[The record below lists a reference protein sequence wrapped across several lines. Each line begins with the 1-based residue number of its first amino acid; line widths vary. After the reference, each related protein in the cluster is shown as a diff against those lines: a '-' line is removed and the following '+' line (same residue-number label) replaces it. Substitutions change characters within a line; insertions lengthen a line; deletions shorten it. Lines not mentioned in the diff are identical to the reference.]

1 MHLQELFLHRSYTES
16 DYSFRS
22 YVDHYD
28 HTRSNGAAISSSEI
42 EQGRGDA
49 SARADYTTDQTYGNT
64 DDLLALR
71 DQAPIP
77 APPNEVYPV
86 GTAITYGTPHRASSI
101 YPEIVNS
108 NEDEWVTEYT
118 GSQNDLHAASK
129 RYSIESYADTSTV
142 GADIALPTIPKRRVP
157 QDPQT
162 QDDWL
167 AGSSPLPSKAQQDAQ
182 HNRDV
187 QMALSLM
194 NDGVVSPGLGE
205 KIVVPDEDLEQRG
218 ESVKALNRL
227 RQENPLAI
235 REASEIVVAKHL
247 EARSLRSA
255 TSFDSQ
261 GTIKQ
266 HPGHRLQKKPNF
278 NKGNLLSKSPLRL
291 GGSTWKGKG
300 KAIEREDSFGSDRQL
315 FDPNSPTPIAGAQPD
330 WSASQSSFLPQDT
343 GNGQHQY
350 NWNPYGD
357 NATQKALQPT
367 ALRSSTGSLL
377 DAHRAALDLGPRTDD
392 NSSGLSRPA
401 MGGQTALR
409 PLKLLPPTRDRNREG
424 LNREG
429 YGVTVTVC
437 TGPTTCMSPHL
448 RGRDLEDG
456 EYDSR
461 NKEQYDIS
469 RKYMWISGYLPF
481 LSLIYGLGG
490 FDWFMS
496 WVTGGRIKAMGKK
509 QKRDALLKIFPLSS
523 LFWAAIITTIVV
535 LRMIAD
541 GAISGPNAGDAG
553 NSSPFNG
560 ASGN

>member
-1 MHLQELFLHRSYTES
+1 MHLQELFLRRSYTES
-16 DYSFRS
+16 DESFGS
-22 YVDHYD
+22 HVDLYGY
-28 HTRSNGAAISSSEI
+28 TRSNVAAVSSSEI
-42 EQGRGDA
+42 EQGRGDV
-49 SARADYTTDQTYGNT
+49 STRADFTTDQTYGNT

-71 DQAPIP
+71 EPIP
-77 APPNEVYPV
+77 APSNEVYPV

-101 YPEIVNS
+101 YPEIVNG

-167 AGSSPLPSKAQQDAQ
+167 AGSSPLPSKAQQEAQ

-266 HPGHRLQKKPNF
+266 LPGHRLQKKPNF
-278 NKGNLLSKSPLRL
+278 QKGNPLLKSPLRL

-300 KAIEREDSFGSDRQL
+300 RAVEREDSFGSDRQL
-315 FDPNSPTPIAGAQPD
+315 FDPDSPTPIAGGQPD

-343 GNGQHQY
+343 GHGNHPY

-357 NATQKALQPT
+357 NATQKALRP
-367 ALRSSTGSLL
+367 AAFPESTGSVP
-377 DAHRAALDLGPRTDD
+377 DARRAALDLGQRPGD
-392 NSSGLSRPA
+392 NSPASSRPA
-401 MGGQTALR
+401 MGGQTELR
-409 PLKLLPPTRDRNREG
+409 PLRLLPPPRNQTREG
-424 LNREG
+424 L
-429 YGVTVTVC
+429 GVTVTVC

-448 RGRDLEDG
+448 RARELEDG
-456 EYDSR
+456 GYDPR

-490 FDWFMS
+490 FDWFMR
-496 WVTGGRIKAMGKK
+496 WVTGGRIKTMGKK

-560 ASGN
+560 ASAD